1 MSRLAYWFLTLVFLC
16 LSCVALDQ
24 EGPVLLDKRDDNLP
38 ARVPYIFPPPGTD
51 PVSDTSLTVVVV
63 LTAQIADAIRA
74 RKNGTLLDLDGV
86 LLNDPLLAQA
96 GSNLFEVIRSNSS
109 LPADMR
115 ELIISRVVVLTNATY
130 AWLQHEPVARMAGL
144 TTEQL
149 LVVCLAPPFFPEQG
163 FNFSSILGS
172 DLVAAM
178 IFTDWITKNV
188 YVPDN
193 VFDGYCGSR
202 LNCCII

>member
-1 MSRLAYWFLTLVFLC
+1 MQC
-16 LSCVALDQ
+16 
-24 EGPVLLDKRDDNLP
+24 
-38 ARVPYIFPPPGTD
+38 
-51 PVSDTSLTVVVV
+51 
-63 LTAQIADAIRA
+63 
-74 RKNGTLLDLDGV
+74 LDLDGV

-115 ELIISRVVVLTNATY
+115 ELIILRVVVLTNATY

-149 LVVCLAPPFFPEQG
+149 LVVRLAPPFFPEQG
-163 FNFSSILGS
+163 FNFTSILGS

-193 VFDGYCGSR
+193 VFDGLR
-202 LNCCII
+202 PFLNDSQLVEAVSTAASYNLGCRQMVALNVDAQMDVPVPIPV